1 MPRDQGHMLYRRA
14 GNEEVLPLMYK
25 VKGGEAFH
33 LIALKA
39 PVCGIVNLFEIGL
52 VSERRIPGKPRYGS
66 LGTVIPFTCKKHG
79 KESVRRHGLWS
90 SADKKM
96 CQNEPNPE
104 SQIKGFRGFSSFR
117 ELRNAANGIFNS
129 SQYWESR
136 FSLIFCFPNV
146 GKADFQRFLIFP
158 RGGKPLFLVFRSSYP
173 YESLFLPFFINCTPY
188 LSDYKL
194 KVYYANPNM
203 KYDESNIAY
212 NGQVNIVQNRKVSVK
227 FNPEVGLP
235 EN

>member
-1 MPRDQGHMLYRRA
+1 MRKPFFAD
-14 GNEEVLPLMYK
+14 
-25 VKGGEAFH
+25 F
-33 LIALKA
+33 
-39 PVCGIVNLFEIGL
+39 LF
-52 VSERRIPGKPRYGS
+52 S
-66 LGTVIPFTCKKHG
+66 
-79 KESVRRHGLWS
+79 
-90 SADKKM
+90 
-96 CQNEPNPE
+96 
-104 SQIKGFRGFSSFR
+104 
-117 ELRNAANGIFNS
+117 
-129 SQYWESR
+129 
-136 FSLIFCFPNV
+136 NV

-158 RGGKPLFLVFRSSYP
+158 RGGKPLFLIFRSSYP

-227 FNPEVGLP
+227 FNPEIGLP

>member
-1 MPRDQGHMLYRRA
+1 
-14 GNEEVLPLMYK
+14 MYK

-33 LIALKA
+33 MIALKA
-39 PVCGIVNLFEIGL
+39 PVCDIVYLFEIGL
-52 VSERRIPGKPRYGS
+52 VSERRIPGKPHYGS
-66 LGTVIPFTCKKHG
+66 LGMVIPFTCKEYG

-104 SQIKGFRGFSSFR
+104 SQIKDFRGFSSFR
-117 ELRNAANGIFNS
+117 ELGNAANGIFYS

-136 FSLIFCFPNV
+136 FSPIFC
-146 GKADFQRFLIFP
+146 
-158 RGGKPLFLVFRSSYP
+158 SSYP

-227 FNPEVGLP
+227 FNPEIGLP